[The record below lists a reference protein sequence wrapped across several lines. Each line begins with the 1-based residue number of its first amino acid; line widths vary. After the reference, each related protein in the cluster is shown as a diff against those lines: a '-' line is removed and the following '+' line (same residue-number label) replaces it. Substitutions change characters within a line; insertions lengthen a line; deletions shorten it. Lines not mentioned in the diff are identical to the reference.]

1 MKKFILIALFTIG
14 MMGATFAQ
22 QDAMRRTSSSSSLA
36 ADTATNKDTIYLQ
49 ANCTGAT
56 SFTIQADFKYVSGTA
71 NGKAYV
77 EYSENGTY
85 WAQYNAADTFHVVPT
100 ANNIKTYIHYS
111 PTIAGGYPIQYARV
125 VLINRGT
132 SVVRMVA
139 IRTKR

>member
-1 MKKFILIALFTIG
+1 MLFAFGMIAT
-14 MMGATFAQ
+14 TFAQ
-22 QDAMRRTSSSSSLA
+22 KVDMKRTSSTSSLA

-49 ANCTGAT
+49 ADCSGSKA
-56 SFTIQADFKYVSGTA
+56 FTIQADFKYISGTA

-85 WAQYNAADTFHVVPT
+85 WAQYSAADTFHVVPS
-100 ANNIKTYIHYS
+100 ANNVKTYIHYS
-111 PTIAGGYPIQYARV
+111 PAVLNPYPIIYARV

-139 IRTKR
+139 IRTKN